1 MYKAGFFAFQF
12 VKTSS
17 IFKVCISRDRCIAS
31 SGSTMPAGKMT
42 TSSGLSLP
50 LTAELHFKTMQ
61 SDELGSLNSTYTQVF
76 AGTAKCDF
84 PHLENNFKFPLTSV
98 AG

>member
-1 MYKAGFFAFQF
+1 
-12 VKTSS
+12 
-17 IFKVCISRDRCIAS
+17 
-31 SGSTMPAGKMT
+31 MPAGKMT